1 MHANIK
7 TISCEQCWQ
16 YCVDQIV
23 NDINILHPLQMNIKF
38 TAIIFNVLF
47 LNLVLGQAPGD
58 FSLTCRTHFRYRGFH
73 DWIPYVNDTAVG
85 VRGDVKWQVIVDQFD
100 YENILGEGVLAGVW
114 TARDFDG
121 GGGQVNTHISR
132 HGSWY

>member
-1 MHANIK
+1 M
-7 TISCEQCWQ
+7 S
-16 YCVDQIV
+16 
-23 NDINILHPLQMNIKF
+23 IKF
-38 TAIIFNVLF
+38 KAIIFNILF

-58 FSLTCRTHFRYRGFH
+58 FSSTCRTHFRYRGFH
-73 DWIPYVNDTAVG
+73 DWIPHVNDTAVG

-121 GGGQVNTHISR
+121 GGGQVNVVRNIASQGFWH
-132 HGSWY
+132 